1 LKNNTKAFNDSFFVF
16 LSFFCLGI
24 GMVGIVI
31 SIFAFKR
38 HKQIIYR
45 DLFYIML
52 ISELLLFLNFA
63 YIYQQSLNISFP
75 VIYLHLYNILWS
87 VFWFFFFYPI
97 PEYAYHLVGMNV
109 PKRLKLFFILVGSLS
124 FPYLL
129 IYFFASNTLWYK
141 LLNDIIGFLLVGVV
155 LFLWIILFIYKERVK
170 KNKSKAY
177 IRNLFIYFCVFLPV
191 SFINYLYNGSDM
203 VKKVFGFEFPST
215 PIFLLI
221 WYIINLNFLIK
232 EFYIDEFV
240 ELEIPENIKNEYQLT
255 DREMDVLKL
264 VIKRQSN
271 KVWDDFEISC
281 YNVTNKRYIFQLR
294 NNSYKIEK
302 EL

>member
-1 LKNNTKAFNDSFFVF
+1 
-16 LSFFCLGI
+16 
-24 GMVGIVI
+24 MVGIVI

>member
-1 LKNNTKAFNDSFFVF
+1 
-16 LSFFCLGI
+16 
-24 GMVGIVI
+24 MVGIVI

-170 KNKSKAY
+170 KNEIKAY

>member
-1 LKNNTKAFNDSFFVF
+1 
-16 LSFFCLGI
+16 
-24 GMVGIVI
+24 
-31 SIFAFKR
+31 
-38 HKQIIYR
+38 
-45 DLFYIML
+45 ML